1 MRDFAYHK
9 PSTISAAV
17 ALLAG
22 DGQSK
27 PISGGMTLL
36 PTMKQ
41 RLAAPS
47 ALVDLSAVPGLVGIK
62 IESGSATIGA
72 MTCHAEVAASAPL
85 RTSLPALATLAGLI
99 GDPQVR
105 RRGTIGGSL
114 ANADPAADYPAAALG
129 LGATIIT
136 DRREI
141 AADAFFTGMF
151 QTVLAADEI
160 VTAVRFPIPDVAGYA
175 KFKSQA
181 SRFALVGA
189 FVARF
194 GKRVRVAITGAAP
207 VVFRPKEIEDILSEN
222 FLPQALARI
231 SIAPSGLSS
240 DIHADSEYRAH
251 LVVVMTRR
259 AVEQALA
266 GSGAS

>member
-9 PSTISAAV
+9 PSTVSEAV
-17 ALLAG
+17 ALLAASG
-22 DGQSK
+22 ENR
-27 PISGGMTLL
+27 PLSGGMTLL

-41 RLAAPS
+41 RLSSPT
-47 ALVDLSAVPGLVGIK
+47 ALIDLTALPGLSGI
-62 IESGSATIGA
+62 TIDASHVTIRA
-72 MTCHAEVAASAPL
+72 MTPHAEVAASAAL
-85 RTSLPALATLAGLI
+85 QETLPALAALAGLI

-105 RRGTIGGSL
+105 HRGTIGGSL
-114 ANADPAADYPAAALG
+114 ANADPSADYPAAALG
-129 LGATIIT
+129 LGATIVT

-151 QTVLAADEI
+151 QTALAPDEI
-160 VTAVRFPIPDVAGYA
+160 ITAVRFPIPDQAGYA

-189 FVARF
+189 FAARF
-194 GKRVRVAITGAAP
+194 GDDVRVAITGAGP
-207 VVFRPKEIEDILSEN
+207 VVFRSRDIEDALTAN
-222 FLPQALARI
+222 FSPAALTRI

-251 LVVVMTRR
+251 LVVVMARR
-259 AVEQALA
+259 AVEQAL
-266 GSGAS
+266 SGHKPS